1 MKDIVW
7 FTILLTTALN
17 NFLLLSKIN
26 IYTKKFL
33 AILLSHVD
41 SHIIVL
47 ATSNVN
53 LGMRRFN
60 SLE

>member
-1 MKDIVW
+1 MKDLVW

-26 IYTKKFL
+26 IYEKVFSYLTISRRFSYNS
-33 AILLSHVD
+33 I
-41 SHIIVL
+41 L